1 MARIRSIKPGFWT
14 DSKIVRL
21 SCWARLFYIG
31 TWNFALCEKGHL
43 PDDAFELKLQILPAD
58 NVNVEEIL
66 EELLVAGRIERR
78 KTDDGSTYL
87 MITRLPNHNKSDARW
102 ATRCHYC
109 NEENSEEKETSR
121 RNSGE
126 ARREVGEHAEKQPRK
141 GIGREG
147 KGYISA
153 SDEPMQEHDSF
164 TLQEP
169 LTEPTFQTG
178 SDQDPRWVQFWA
190 VYPRKQGREEAREAW
205 TNHVLGKGTYKGE
218 PIKKADADRIMA
230 GVIAYAARVKR
241 ERTERKHI
249 KMAQGW
255 LNGRRWEE
263 ELDNANEVDE
273 TRGVDIW
280 ALPMCSARSCSP
292 SSTASRR
299 PLTGSRPAAP
309 RTRTTHRP
317 CRWDTAP
324 STR

>member
-78 KTDDGSTYL
+78 KTVDGSTYL
-87 MITRLPNHNKSDARW
+87 VITRLPNHNKSDARW
-102 ATRCHYC
+102 ATRCQYC
-109 NEENSEEKETSR
+109 NEENSTEPGETHTHSGESH
-121 RNSGE
+121 RNSRE

-147 KGYISA
+147 KGYTSA
-153 SDEPMQEHDSF
+153 SDERMQEHDPF

-169 LTEPTFQTG
+169 LTDPTYEIG
-178 SDQDPRWVQFWA
+178 SDADPKWREFWDL
-190 VYPRKQGREEAREAW
+190 VPRKQGKDEARKAYV
-205 TNHVLGKGTYKGE
+205 NHVLGRGE
-218 PIKKADADRIMA
+218 YEGRPIAKTEADVIIAGMRSYAD
-230 GVIAYAARVKR
+230 RVKR
-241 ERTERKHI
+241 DRIERKHI

-255 LNGRRWEE
+255 LNGRRWE
-263 ELDNANEVDE
+263 DE
-273 TRGVDIW
+273 QQQPERPMHGAGSSIW
-280 ALPMCSARSCSP
+280 
-292 SSTASRR
+292 
-299 PLTGSRPAAP
+299 
-309 RTRTTHRP
+309 
-317 CRWDTAP
+317 D
-324 STR
+324 